1 MILTQDR
8 QRLSRAV
15 GILIVLQG
23 TTWFA
28 LALTGLIV
36 LYSPPTS
43 LTDTSMTAY
52 TKYSQ
57 YLGRIIYNDF
67 MIESQTRTISKVIRP
82 TDFAA
87 FLWIYVILSALWV
100 VASLDQNFA
109 IRYKKSRQS
118 HITLVLGIS
127 TLLISLL
134 DLVFFSLLARD
145 FSTCPFSLGSDTTTN
160 SIETTTQTTE
170 APSSITAITMTA
182 ASTSEASTAAAPL
195 SNAIFSYIQ
204 VLPSVSSAGTLIDC
218 QVANGIIMSL
228 AARGY
233 VLWAVNVVLGIVL
246 IIIGAKASRP
256 SGLLRYG
263 KAIPR
268 AKLTDQRKPPSPSDD
283 LVFYDDNDRFSPP
296 GAPAKGTRGVTGTP
310 VALNNKNQ
318 NIYY

>member
-100 VASLDQNFA
+100 VASLDQNLA

-145 FSTCPFSLGSDTTTN
+145 FST
-160 SIETTTQTTE
+160 
-170 APSSITAITMTA
+170 
-182 ASTSEASTAAAPL
+182 
-195 SNAIFSYIQ
+195 
-204 VLPSVSSAGTLIDC
+204 
-218 QVANGIIMSL
+218 
-228 AARGY
+228 
-233 VLWAVNVVLGIVL
+233 
-246 IIIGAKASRP
+246 
-256 SGLLRYG
+256 
-263 KAIPR
+263 
-268 AKLTDQRKPPSPSDD
+268 KPPSPSDD